1 MLMSI
6 SFIIYA
12 TIDIHFKEVRHFFFL
27 LEIFFLTHDF
37 IVRAFYSNGLIYERV
52 IGFEKLTV

>member
-1 MLMSI
+1 MSI

-12 TIDIHFKEVRHFFFL
+12 TIDIHFKEVRNN
-27 LEIFFLTHDF
+27 FFLTHDF

-52 IGFEKLTV
+52 IGFEKLPFDQMIIPQ